1 VAKGRARWHELIK
14 IWERTNS
21 HHQARRDDPRP
32 FGGPGSSRMAT
43 PTYAPAVEQRHIPGR
58 GVGLVATRNIAA
70 GECVVRERAVVCGT
84 SAAFADEA
92 CARCL
97 SFAAPDGGPLFTCA
111 VCGLGKLCGGD
122 LCAWTGAPHGKVAC
136 FTEGCA
142 QGLPAADVERLRFL
156 AHCQDLRFTKTPESF
171 ARLAAIDGLCPV
183 IANDG
188 TGIDEREHTA
198 AGRLQPMLQ
207 QAVARC
213 LAGSQVAP
221 PNDAARGQDSAEFA
235 FNQFTTATLLSK
247 ETKNA
252 FGAMAPR
259 DSVTGDRRV
268 RGGALYNL
276 ASRVNHDCFP
286 NTVRFDNFDG
296 TLNDGSQFFNDGF
309 EAMGTTAN
317 TFGNASSPDL
327 QHFSNA
333 PDELRLY
340 ALDKISA
347 GTEITMSYLPVTE
360 PLARRRRRLRN
371 TFVFDCTCERCALE
385 TQWAIADGDRVGNCD
400 EEFQLHSGTYLHF
413 PNPNTVCPYKTDTF
427 LFTI

>member
-1 VAKGRARWHELIK
+1 
-14 IWERTNS
+14 
-21 HHQARRDDPRP
+21 
-32 FGGPGSSRMAT
+32 
-43 PTYAPAVEQRHIPGR
+43 
-58 GVGLVATRNIAA
+58 
-70 GECVVRERAVVCGT
+70 
-84 SAAFADEA
+84 
-92 CARCL
+92 
-97 SFAAPDGGPLFTCA
+97 
-111 VCGLGKLCGGD
+111 
-122 LCAWTGAPHGKVAC
+122 
-136 FTEGCA
+136 
-142 QGLPAADVERLRFL
+142 VERLRFL

-221 PNDAARGQDSAEFA
+221 PNDAARGQDIAEFA

-327 QHFSNA
+327 QHFGNA

>member
-1 VAKGRARWHELIK
+1 MAKGRARWHELIK

-221 PNDAARGQDSAEFA
+221 PNDAARGQDSAELVHE
-235 FNQFTTATLLSK
+235 N
-247 ETKNA
+247 
-252 FGAMAPR
+252 PR
-259 DSVTGDRRV
+259 EFREARGDRRLV
-268 RGGALYNL
+268 P
-276 ASRVNHDCFP
+276 SHC
-286 NTVRFDNFDG
+286 
-296 TLNDGSQFFNDGF
+296 Q
-309 EAMGTTAN
+309 
-317 TFGNASSPDL
+317 
-327 QHFSNA
+327 
-333 PDELRLY
+333 
-340 ALDKISA
+340 
-347 GTEITMSYLPVTE
+347 
-360 PLARRRRRLRN
+360 
-371 TFVFDCTCERCALE
+371 
-385 TQWAIADGDRVGNCD
+385 
-400 EEFQLHSGTYLHF
+400 
-413 PNPNTVCPYKTDTF
+413 
-427 LFTI
+427 